1 MSEFGRQGRKRKNS
15 GLSYPSPLQQRL
27 TYHLCWQW
35 RYNLGSNRSLFI
47 SIVKEEPFTFEWR
60 MWCQYHFWSTPLQCF
75 CLLFLT
81 DWSPTFF
88 RPKGQQYINK
98 QSWFDRCNGYLCI
111 AAVALWL
118 KPHLRTSAFAL
129 FNVSKKKEERN
140 MLLSS
145 QLASDCDPT
154 WQDGPGRGY
163 SFSLLLTICLSHV
176 FL

>member
-98 QSWFDRCNGYLCI
+98 QSWFDRCNGYLCRLSPSDSNHI
-111 AAVALWL
+111 SG
-118 KPHLRTSAFAL
+118 PPPLRCLTYRKR
-129 FNVSKKKEERN
+129 KKKETCFSA
-140 MLLSS
+140 LS
-145 QLASDCDPT
+145 LPVIVTRHDKMDLVE
-154 WQDGPGRGY
+154 D
-163 SFSLLLTICLSHV
+163 IH
-176 FL
+176 FLYY